1 MWTVCND
8 WFERREGGR
17 RGYAMIPDFRALFAG
32 RVELAPASRPQSHTW
47 PAPLCAAIAL
57 CAACSDALVRGRPL
71 SALRLLSVRHAQ
83 TLSFV
88 AGPSSHCDC
97 SPCSMLRCSC
107 SWPAPLCAA
116 IALCA
121 ACSDALV
128 RGRPLSVLRL
138 LSVRRAQILSFCTA
152 CTWQGGVRTTGPCLM
167 TCDIQRGQ
175 SCVYHLCEPYFS
187 DSERLRSFKF
197 HCGWETKPL

>member
-1 MWTVCND
+1 VVCSPVSPSQHLDCAGMWTVCND

-71 SALRLLSVRHAQ
+71 SALRLLSVR
-83 TLSFV
+83 
-88 AGPSSHCDC
+88 
-97 SPCSMLRCSC
+97 
-107 SWPAPLCAA
+107 
-116 IALCA
+116 
-121 ACSDALV
+121 
-128 RGRPLSVLRL
+128 
-138 LSVRRAQILSFCTA
+138 RAQMLSFCTA

>member
-1 MWTVCND
+1 MVCFPVSPSQHLDCAGMWTVCND

-32 RVELAPASRPQSHTW
+32 RVDLAPASRPQSHTW

-128 RGRPLSVLRL
+128 RGRPLFTLRL
-138 LSVRRAQILSFCTA
+138 LSVRRAQMLSFVAGPSLC
-152 CTWQGGVRTTGPCLM
+152 CDCSPCGVLRCSRFALHAPG
-167 TCDIQRGQ
+167 REV
-175 SCVYHLCEPYFS
+175 SEPQV
-187 DSERLRSFKF
+187 RA
-197 HCGWETKPL
+197 